1 MFEVQ
6 GIDHVA
12 LAVRDIETSAS
23 WYQEVLGLKRMHERV
38 WEGLPVVV
46 GAGETAVALFPV
58 QGDNPEVPSGKN
70 VIAMRHLAFRVD
82 RANFELAQSEL
93 QARSIEFEFQDHEIS
108 HSIYFHDPDGY
119 EIEITTYEI

>member
-38 WEGLPVVV
+38 WEGLPAGV
-46 GAGETAVALFPV
+46 GAGETAVSLFPV
-58 QGDNPEVPSGKN
+58 QGDNPEAPPGKN
-70 VIAMRHLAFRVD
+70 VIAMRHLDFRVD
-82 RANFELAQSEL
+82 RANFELAQSDL
-93 QARSIEFEFQDHEIS
+93 QARAIELAFQ
-108 HSIYFHDPDGY
+108 
-119 EIEITTYEI
+119 